1 METMLNDAISTING
15 YLWSYFIIFI
25 LIGAGLFFTMTTNFV
40 QIRMIKEMIRLV
52 INGAGSSTEKNHV
65 SSFQAFCVSTAS
77 RVGVGNIA
85 GIAIAV
91 VLGGPG
97 AIFWMW
103 VIALIGAATGFIES
117 TLAQI
122 YKEPIAKGGFY
133 GGPAYYIR
141 YGLNNKALSVLFAI
155 LISITYGWIYNSVQA
170 NTLAASLQVFN
181 LDVSYTG
188 AVVAVLLG
196 IIIFGGINRV
206 AKASEI
212 IVPIMAILYIA
223 TALFVVI
230 MNITQFPHVIYTIF
244 SSAFEPVAAG
254 GGLLGATVMNGIKRG
269 LFSNEAGEGS
279 VPNAAATAAV
289 NHPVEQG
296 LVQAFGVFLDTF
308 IICTASAFIVLI
320 VGDYSTTG
328 LTGIALVQ
336 HNLAQQLGS
345 WAPTAVAIFIVMFSF
360 SSLIGNYYYG
370 EINISHLT
378 NKRFYLHLFRIGVI
392 LMTFVGSIASLDLV
406 WNLADLFM
414 AFLVLTNVS
423 SIVRMGRTAGLALD
437 DYIKQRK
444 AGIETPVFN
453 RSILNH
459 TYGIVWWGDGQT
471 TDSSVPP
478 TPIEDTVEK

>member
-1 METMLNDAISTING
+1 MEAMLNDAISTING

-122 YKEPIAKGGFY
+122 YKEPVAKGGFY

-181 LDVSYTG
+181 FDVSYTG
-188 AVVAVLLG
+188 AVVAILLG
-196 IIIFGGINRV
+196 LIIFGGIHRV

-212 IVPIMAILYIA
+212 IVPIMAVLYIA

-230 MNITQFPHVIYTIF
+230 MNITQFPHVIYTII

-308 IICTASAFIVLI
+308 IICTASAFIVLM

-328 LTGIALVQ
+328 LTGVALVQ
-336 HNLAQQLGS
+336 HNLEQQLGS

-360 SSLIGNYYYG
+360 SSLIG

-378 NKRFYLHLFRIGVI
+378 EKRFYLHLFRIGVI
-392 LMTFVGSIASLDLV
+392 IMTFVGSIASLDLV

-414 AFLVLTNVS
+414 AFLVLTNIS

-453 RSILNH
+453 RSVLNH
-459 TYGIVWWGDGQT
+459 SYGIVWWGDGQT

-478 TPIEDTVEK
+478 TPVEDTMEK

>member
-1 METMLNDAISTING
+1 MQAQLNAAISMING
-15 YLWSYFIIFI
+15 YLWDYLIIFI
-25 LIGAGLFFTMTTNFV
+25 LIGAGLYFTFTTKFV
-40 QIRMIKEMIRLV
+40 QNRYLGEMIRL
-52 INGAGSSTEKNHV
+52 IASSAGEKTEKNHI
-65 SSFQAFCVSTAS
+65 SSFQAFCVTTAS

-91 VLGGPG
+91 VIGGPG

-103 VIALIGAATGFIES
+103 VIALLGASTGFVEC

-122 YKEPIAKGGFY
+122 YKKPLANGGFY
-133 GGPAYYIR
+133 GGPAYYIKQ
-141 YGLNNKALSVLFAI
+141 GLNSPGFSVLFAV
-155 LISITYGWIYNSVQA
+155 LITITFGWIYNSVQA
-170 NTLAASLQVFN
+170 NTLAASLVT
-181 LDVSYTG
+181 LDVPAHITG
-188 AVVAVLLG
+188 GVVAALILV
-196 IIIFGGINRV
+196 IVFGGLSAV
-206 AKASEI
+206 AKVAEI
-212 IVPIMAILYIA
+212 LVPVMAFAYIG
-223 TALFVVI
+223 TALYVMI
-230 MNITQFPHVIYTIF
+230 TNITQLPHVFYSIF
-244 SSAFEPVAAG
+244 SNAFTLDAAG
-254 GGLLGATVMNGIKRG
+254 GGLFGTVMMTGIKRG

-328 LTGIALVQ
+328 LTGVALVQ
-336 HNLAQQLGS
+336 HNLEQQLGS

-378 NKRFYLHLFRIGVI
+378 EKKFYLHLFRIGVI
-392 LMTFVGSIASLDLV
+392 IMTFVGSIASLDLV

-414 AFLVLTNVS
+414 AFLVLTNIS

-453 RSILNH
+453 RSVLNH

-478 TPIEDTVEK
+478 TPVENTMEK